1 MFRLEGI
8 TLNLNPKDPDAPN
21 FTESAR
27 ANSSNWILSIFTNLY
42 LMKDFFAFIK
52 SKTFFKHLLIAL
64 VSLIIVLWALF
75 KLLGVYTHH
84 GETAEVP
91 DFKGKAIGELDE
103 FIVDKNVRYLII
115 DSIYDPEEKAG
126 IVIKQDPE
134 PKSLVKHNRMIYL
147 YVTSTQAPQIAM
159 PKLVDRST
167 RQAVFMIE
175 SYGLKVGK
183 IEEIS
188 GDCKGCV
195 LKQFFNGKEITPGSP
210 IKKGSKIDLAVGKK
224 DNEFVPLPSDS
235 STVDDGDSDDELL

>member
-1 MFRLEGI
+1 
-8 TLNLNPKDPDAPN
+8 
-21 FTESAR
+21 
-27 ANSSNWILSIFTNLY
+27 
-42 LMKDFFAFIK
+42 MKDFFAFIK
-52 SKTFFKHLLIAL
+52 SKTFFKHLLLAL
-64 VSLIIVLWALF
+64 VSLIVVLWLLF

-84 GETAEVP
+84 GESAEVP
-91 DFKGKAIGELDE
+91 DFKGKSIAELDN
-103 FIVDKNVRYLII
+103 FISDKHVRYLII

-167 RQAVFMIE
+167 RQAIFMIE
-175 SYGLKVGK
+175 SYGLKVGR
-183 IEEIS
+183 IEEIA

-224 DNEFVPLPSDS
+224 DNEFIPLSNDS
-235 STVDDGDSDDELL
+235 ASVDNESPEEE

>member
-1 MFRLEGI
+1 
-8 TLNLNPKDPDAPN
+8 
-21 FTESAR
+21 
-27 ANSSNWILSIFTNLY
+27 
-42 LMKDFFAFIK
+42 MKDFFAFIK
-52 SKTFFKHLLIAL
+52 SKAFLKHLIIAII
-64 VSLIIVLWALF
+64 SLIVLLWLLF

-91 DFKGKAIGELDE
+91 DFKGKLISELDN
-103 FIVDKNVRYLII
+103 FISDKNVRYVII

-126 IVIKQDPE
+126 MVIKQDPE
-134 PKSLVKHNRMIYL
+134 AKSLVKHNRLIYL
-147 YVTSTQAPQIAM
+147 YVTSTQAPQMAM

-183 IEEIS
+183 ITEIA

-195 LKQFFNGKEITPGSP
+195 LKQFFNGKEITPGES

-224 DNEFVPLPSDS
+224 DNEFIPVPSDS
-235 STVDDGDSDDELL
+235 STVEAENPENEL